1 MSTAYDITIVG
12 AGIVGATLACALA
25 QTTSLHIAVI
35 DSHPL
40 TPTWSPDRYDFRVSA
55 ITLASQRIFQSLQ
68 LWKTILSK
76 RCSPFDKMSV
86 WDANSRGNIHFDSA
100 DIGEAILG
108 YIIENSAIHDSL
120 LERLQQHE
128 QIDLFFSLQLQ
139 TLQETAEYIEL
150 STASTQPI
158 RTKLLIAADGARSW
172 VREQANIAIQKQAA
186 EQTAIVTT
194 VQTEHSHQLTAWQR
208 FLPTG
213 PLAFLPLADRQHC
226 SIVWSLP
233 TVEAQR
239 VLALDDSVFAQT
251 LSEAFEHRL
260 GNITHTEKRHA
271 FPLQRHLAETYV
283 KPRLALVGD
292 AAHTI
297 HPLAGQGVNL
307 GLLDAAVLCEVIQ
320 NALAKKRDFSHL
332 ATLRRYERW
341 RKGDNLLMFKAMET
355 LNTLFATEKSSIISL
370 RGLGIHLTNQIPWV
384 KNIFIRYAVGL
395 QDNLPTLAR

>member
-76 RCSPFDKMSV
+76 RCIPFDKMSV

-213 PLAFLPLADRQHC
+213 PLAFLPLADPHCC

-233 TVEAQR
+233 MTVAQR
-239 VLALDDSVFAQT
+239 I
-251 LSEAFEHRL
+251 LS
-260 GNITHTEKRHA
+260 
-271 FPLQRHLAETYV
+271 
-283 KPRLALVGD
+283 
-292 AAHTI
+292 
-297 HPLAGQGVNL
+297 
-307 GLLDAAVLCEVIQ
+307 
-320 NALAKKRDFSHL
+320 
-332 ATLRRYERW
+332 
-341 RKGDNLLMFKAMET
+341 
-355 LNTLFATEKSSIISL
+355 
-370 RGLGIHLTNQIPWV
+370 
-384 KNIFIRYAVGL
+384 
-395 QDNLPTLAR
+395 